1 MILAMY
7 VWRRIEEAAAAVSIF
22 GKTRALAL
30 ALALDLARSLSLSRD
45 SALSLSGVSHTLYQ
59 PALAAQM
66 R

>member
-22 GKTRALAL
+22 GKTRALSL
-30 ALALDLARSLSLSRD
+30 ARSRSLSLSLF